1 MQAFTKLARRTLT
14 PAALRRYGMVIGL
27 VLLVAA
33 SQAIYPQFLD
43 PMNVRNILSQ
53 NAPVGIVAV
62 GMTLVMITQGFDLSV
77 GSVYAGG
84 ATLFAGLTV
93 AGWPLWPAAATTIA
107 VGLLAGSCNGLI
119 VTRLKVNPFV
129 ATLGTMSAFA
139 GLALIYSKSQPIIV
153 TDEAFTV
160 LGRGY
165 FVGLPISIW
174 ILVAFLIG
182 GEVVLSKTVYGR
194 QLYAIGG
201 NDEAARLAGLRTE
214 LLRASTYVVCSAC
227 SVIAGMI
234 IASRL
239 ALGQADIGATMALD
253 SIAVVVIGGTSLL
266 GGEGS
271 IWQTAIGLLIVSALK
286 NILNSLAVDTNY
298 QLLIKGIIVIVAV
311 AIDAKV
317 SARR

>member
-1 MQAFTKLARRTLT
+1 
-14 PAALRRYGMVIGL
+14 MVIVL
-27 VLLVAA
+27 LLLVAA

-93 AGWPLWPAAATTIA
+93 GGWPLLPAAVTTIVA
-107 VGLLAGSCNGLI
+107 GLLAGLCNGLI
-119 VTRLKVNPFV
+119 VTKLRVNPFV

-165 FVGLPISIW
+165 YFGVPISIW
-174 ILVAFLIG
+174 ILLAFLIG

-201 NDEAARLAGLRTE
+201 NDEAARLAGLQTE
-214 LLRASTYVVCSAC
+214 LLRASTYVVCSGCAA
-227 SVIAGMI
+227 IAGMI

-266 GGEGS
+266 GGEGA
-271 IWQTAIGLLIVSALK
+271 IWQTAIGPLIVSALK
-286 NILNSLAVDTNY
+286 NILDSLAVDTNY

-311 AIDAKV
+311 AIDANV
-317 SARR
+317 STRK

>member
-1 MQAFTKLARRTLT
+1 VRDFTDLARRALT
-14 PAALRRYGMVIGL
+14 PAALRRYGMVIVL

-77 GSVYAGG
+77 GSAYAGG

-93 AGWPLWPAAATTIA
+93 AGWPLLPAAATTIA

-119 VTRLKVNPFV
+119 VTKLKVNPFV

-153 TDEAFTV
+153 PDEAFTV

-165 FVGLPISIW
+165 YFGLPISIW
-174 ILVAFLIG
+174 ILLAFLIG

-214 LLRASTYVVCSAC
+214 LLRASTYVVCSGCA
-227 SVIAGMI
+227 VIAGMI

-286 NILNSLAVDTNY
+286 NILDSLAVDTNY

>member
-1 MQAFTKLARRTLT
+1 VRDFTKLARRALT
-14 PAALRRYGMVIGL
+14 PAALRRYGMVIVL

-33 SQAIYPQFLD
+33 SQAIYPAFLD

-93 AGWPLWPAAATTIA
+93 VGWSLLPAAATTIA
-107 VGLLAGSCNGLI
+107 VGLLAGLCNGLI
-119 VTRLKVNPFV
+119 VTKLRVNPFV

-165 FVGLPISIW
+165 YFGVPIAIW
-174 ILVAFLIG
+174 ILLAFLIG

-214 LLRASTYVVCSAC
+214 LLRASTYVVCSGC

-266 GGEGS
+266 GGEGA

-286 NILNSLAVDTNY
+286 NVLDSLAVDTNY

-317 SARR
+317 STRR

>member
-1 MQAFTKLARRTLT
+1 VV
-14 PAALRRYGMVIGL
+14 GWS
-27 VLLVAA
+27 LL
-33 SQAIYPQFLD
+33 
-43 PMNVRNILSQ
+43 
-53 NAPVGIVAV
+53 
-62 GMTLVMITQGFDLSV
+62 
-77 GSVYAGG
+77 
-84 ATLFAGLTV
+84 
-93 AGWPLWPAAATTIA
+93 PAAATTIA
-107 VGLLAGSCNGLI
+107 VGLLAGLCNGLI
-119 VTRLKVNPFV
+119 VTKLRVNPFV

-165 FVGLPISIW
+165 YFGVPIAIW
-174 ILVAFLIG
+174 ILLAFLIG

-214 LLRASTYVVCSAC
+214 LLRASTYVVCSGC

-266 GGEGS
+266 GGEGA

-286 NILNSLAVDTNY
+286 NVLDSLAVDTNY

-317 SARR
+317 STRR

>member
-1 MQAFTKLARRTLT
+1 
-14 PAALRRYGMVIGL
+14 MVIVL
-27 VLLVAA
+27 VMLVAA

-93 AGWPLWPAAATTIA
+93 AGWSLLPAAAATIA
-107 VGLLAGSCNGLI
+107 VGLLAGLCNGLI
-119 VTRLKVNPFV
+119 VTKLRVNPFV

-165 FVGLPISIW
+165 YFGLPISIW
-174 ILVAFLIG
+174 ILLAFLIG
-182 GEVVLSKTVYGR
+182 GEAVLSKTVYGR

-214 LLRASTYVVCSAC
+214 LLRASTYVVCSGC

-239 ALGQADIGATMALD
+239 ALGQADIVATMALD

-266 GGEGS
+266 GGEGA

-286 NILNSLAVDTNY
+286 NILDSLAVDTNY

>member
-107 VGLLAGSCNGLI
+107 VGLLAGLCNGLI
-119 VTRLKVNPFV
+119 VTRLRVNPFV

-174 ILVAFLIG
+174 ILVAFDWRRSRTFEDSVRTATL
-182 GEVVLSKTVYGR
+182 R
-194 QLYAIGG
+194 HRW

-271 IWQTAIGLLIVSALK
+271 FGKPRSAC
-286 NILNSLAVDTNY
+286 
-298 QLLIKGIIVIVAV
+298 
-311 AIDAKV
+311 
-317 SARR
+317 

>member
-1 MQAFTKLARRTLT
+1 VRDFTKLARRTLT
-14 PAALRRYGMVIGL
+14 PAALRRYGMVIVL

-77 GSVYAGG
+77 GSAYAGG

-93 AGWPLWPAAATTIA
+93 AGWPLLPAAATTIA

-119 VTRLKVNPFV
+119 VTKLKVNPFV

-165 FVGLPISIW
+165 YFRLPISIW
-174 ILVAFLIG
+174 ILLAFLIG

-214 LLRASTYVVCSAC
+214 LLRASTYVVCSGCA
-227 SVIAGMI
+227 VIAGMI

-286 NILNSLAVDTNY
+286 NILDSLAVDTNY

>member
-1 MQAFTKLARRTLT
+1 VRDFTDLARRALT
-14 PAALRRYGMVIGL
+14 PAALRRYGMVIVL

-77 GSVYAGG
+77 GSAYAGG

-93 AGWPLWPAAATTIA
+93 AGWPLSPAAATTIA

-119 VTRLKVNPFV
+119 VTKLKVNPFV

-153 TDEAFTV
+153 PDEAFTV

-165 FVGLPISIW
+165 YFGLPISIW
-174 ILVAFLIG
+174 ILLAFLIG

-214 LLRASTYVVCSAC
+214 LLRASTYVVCSGCA
-227 SVIAGMI
+227 VIAGMI

-286 NILNSLAVDTNY
+286 NILDSLAVDTNY

>member
-1 MQAFTKLARRTLT
+1 MRDFTDLARRALT
-14 PAALRRYGMVIGL
+14 PAALRRYGMVIVL

-77 GSVYAGG
+77 GSAYAGG

-93 AGWPLWPAAATTIA
+93 AGWPLLPAAATTIA

-119 VTRLKVNPFV
+119 VTKLKVNPFV

-153 TDEAFTV
+153 PDEAFTV

-165 FVGLPISIW
+165 YFGLPISIW
-174 ILVAFLIG
+174 ILLAFLIG

-214 LLRASTYVVCSAC
+214 LLRASTYVVCSGCA
-227 SVIAGMI
+227 VIAGMI

-286 NILNSLAVDTNY
+286 NILDSLAVDTNY